1 MFPWLVSFYPAQM
14 QYDGRELYIF
24 DGQIMVS
31 ATCIRKVQ
39 KDTTEVILLLSLKL
53 KKLSS

>member
-1 MFPWLVSFYPAQM
+1 MFPWLVSFYSAQM
-14 QYDGRELYIF
+14 QYYGRELYIF
-24 DGQIMVS
+24 DGQITVS

-39 KDTTEVILLLSLKL
+39 KDTTELILLLSLKL